1 MLCIENLIKIYPG
14 PVTALQGVTLNIGE
28 GLFGLL
34 GPNGAGKSTLMNM
47 LAGLLE
53 PTAGSITLDGADIVK
68 DPRIVRRQLGY
79 LPQEFGFFPDL
90 TGQRMLELM
99 LKLKGVDGPSGRRKI
114 AQALLERVNLSYA
127 AKRKVS
133 GYSGGMRQRLGLAQA
148 IAGNPRLVIVDEPT
162 AGLDPEERH
171 RFYRLLA
178 ELAKNRII
186 LLSTHIVED
195 VATLC
200 SRMAVIEGGRVVADT
215 SPRAA
220 CAAIDGHMFEGFISD
235 DHLDAFSIEHNV
247 TSAILSEGST
257 NRVRVHSAD
266 AAGAPSGF
274 APSQSTLED
283 AYLVLIR
290 SARAADRS
298 ASAAGRV
305 GHAGHAAA
313 ASASAGASG

>member
-1 MLCIENLIKIYPG
+1 MLSIHNLIKIYAG
-14 PVTALQGVTLNIGE
+14 PVNALQGVTLNIGE

-34 GPNGAGKSTLMNM
+34 GPNGAGKSTLMNTV
-47 LAGLLE
+47 AGLLE
-53 PTAGSITLDGADIVK
+53 PTSGSITLDGADIVK

-79 LPQEFGFFPDL
+79 LPQDFGFFPDL
-90 TGQRMLELM
+90 TGLRMLELM
-99 LKLKGVDGPSGRRKI
+99 LKLKGVDGPGGRRKI
-114 AQALLERVNLSYA
+114 AQALLERVNLSHA

-200 SRMAVIEGGRVVADT
+200 PRMAVIQGGRVVADT
-215 SPRAA
+215 TPRAA
-220 CAAIDGHMFEGFISD
+220 RAAIDGHMFEGFIPD
-235 DHLDAFSIEHNV
+235 DQLDEFSKHHSV

-266 AAGAPSGF
+266 ASAAPTGF
-274 APSQSTLED
+274 APSLATLED
-283 AYLVLIR
+283 AYLVAILTSR
-290 SARAADRS
+290 SAELAAINS
-298 ASAAGRV
+298 TG
-305 GHAGHAAA
+305 AAA
-313 ASASAGASG
+313 